1 MKMAMDERGRPE
13 LSPSNCFL
21 DAGQERSTILVGRGI
36 HRIQTDMAAS
46 GTPTGGGTQR
56 SNQRAATVVVDRF
69 HVQPR
74 RAVRACH
81 DDAPHMSETG
91 SHPASVERE
100 SDPGQH
106 HPLEPTLQLGRQ
118 TRPPRRIGEDDQL
131 CVTNGFDMVCDIVCD
146 LARARHIRLPLRRRH
161 DAPKILGRQIEHR
174 HVVSGGSKPAQGGV
188 SHRRGE
194 TSLDGVAVDENGTH
208 ESQPSGRAITVT
220 GVPDLTGDFSTGQ
233 LPKIA
238 PGAVTVAIARTVD
251 PGSRDQF
258 ESWCNEMMAA
268 VKDAPGCLGATTL
281 SPGRDDEAYHMVFR
295 FVDVIHLR
303 RWERSDVRLALLDRA
318 DAWVTSERVTVTAG
332 DEKFFE
338 ALGSVDRHR
347 TRFGKYVSD
356 LLWIYPLALVVS
368 IALAPAFAQLDVLWR
383 VLITTAIMGLA
394 STAAIGPVRRWWR
407 RRRMLPQD
415 SAIR

>member
-1 MKMAMDERGRPE
+1 MTKSRA
-13 LSPSNCFL
+13 
-21 DAGQERSTILVGRGI
+21 DATALEGEGDTRK
-36 HRIQTDMAAS
+36 
-46 GTPTGGGTQR
+46 
-56 SNQRAATVVVDRF
+56 
-69 HVQPR
+69 
-74 RAVRACH
+74 
-81 DDAPHMSETG
+81 
-91 SHPASVERE
+91 
-100 SDPGQH
+100 H
-106 HPLEPTLQLGRQ
+106 HSLEPSLQLRRKTGPPGRV
-118 TRPPRRIGEDDQL
+118 REDQNLSAPYCLDVMRNVGGNL
-131 CVTNGFDMVCDIVCD
+131 SGPCHV
-146 LARARHIRLPLRRRH
+146 RLPLGARH
-161 DAPKILGRQIEHR
+161 DAPEVLCSKIENR
-174 HVVSGGSKPAQGGV
+174 HVVTRSSQPPQ
-188 SHRRGE
+188 RGISDSRGK
-194 TSLDGVAVDENGTH
+194 TSLHGMTMDKYSTH
-208 ESQPSGRAITVT
+208 ESKPSGRAITVT

-251 PGSRDQF
+251 PASRTQF
-258 ESWCNEMMAA
+258 ESWCDEMMSA

-295 FVDVIHLR
+295 FVDAIHLR

-338 ALGSVDRHR
+338 ALGSVDRHK

-368 IALAPAFAQLDVLWR
+368 IVLAPTFAQLEVLWR
-383 VLITTAIMGLA
+383 VLITTSIMGLA
-394 STAAIGPVRRWWR
+394 STAAVGPVRRWWR